1 MTMLLLLDQFINND
15 FIKII
20 GTCFRFLQVFSYC
33 CNVWLFLFY
42 LSFSTAYNTKDFKLV
57 TMGISLP

>member
-20 GTCFRFLQVFSYC
+20 GTCFRFLQVFSDC

-42 LSFSTAYNTKDFKLV
+42 LSFSTTYNTKDFKLV